1 VTAGAPVVLFDLD
14 DTLMAHREAV
24 AAGIVRYMRERAYEG
39 DEELAARRWHELEEE
54 HYHAYLGGALSF
66 EGQRRARA
74 AAFAREFGEELD
86 DVDASAWFAEYF
98 ERYRDSWA
106 LHDDVIPAF
115 EALAAG
121 LPGVRFGIVTN
132 GELEFQTAKIV
143 RLALHGRVEHVIA
156 SGELGVTKPDRA
168 IFDAAV
174 DRFRT
179 AGAVSGAA
187 YIGDRLRTDAIGA
200 ARAGLIGVWVNRT
213 GATPDASGRQII
225 VSLER
230 MDRIRE
236 ASASIGTFCSMTASV
251 TVPALVRWSRFVAIS
266 CAIVLAA
273 GTFCNC

>member
-1 VTAGAPVVLFDLD
+1 MTAGAPVVLFDLD

-86 DVDASAWFAEYF
+86 DVDASAWFHEYF

-106 LHDDVIPAF
+106 LHDDVLPAF
-115 EALAAG
+115 EALSTG

-213 GATPDASGRQII
+213 GATPDASDAADA
-225 VSLER
+225 E
-230 MDRIRE
+230 
-236 ASASIGTFCSMTASV
+236 
-251 TVPALVRWSRFVAIS
+251 
-266 CAIVLAA
+266 AA
-273 GTFCNC
+273 GVLEVPGLDGLAPLLAPRLAG